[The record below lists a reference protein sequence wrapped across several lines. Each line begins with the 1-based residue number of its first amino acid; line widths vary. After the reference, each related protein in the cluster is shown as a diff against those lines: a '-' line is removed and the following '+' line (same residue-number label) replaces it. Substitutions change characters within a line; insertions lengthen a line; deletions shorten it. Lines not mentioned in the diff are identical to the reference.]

1 MNRWKE
7 GVESEERKGDVM
19 SVGVGECVKKRRE
32 GVKERRK
39 KRGKVDRL
47 EKERIITSR
56 RPPVARSGSDSFLFS
71 FFFFFSGKESPDG
84 TGRQR
89 QLDGDWWRVAA
100 AEGNR
105 EGGLCE

>member
-1 MNRWKE
+1 M
-7 GVESEERKGDVM
+7 ESEERQGDVM

-71 FFFFFSGKESPDG
+71 FFFSSPVKNRRMEQDGKGSWMG
-84 TGRQR
+84 TG
-89 QLDGDWWRVAA
+89 GVWRRRRGI
-100 AEGNR
+100 ER
-105 EGGLCE
+105 EGSVSELSD